1 MSLRPRRRPSATAA
15 LAVALVPALLAGCTL
30 MGRDRAAAPPAGD
43 ALARSV
49 QPDYRKDDTWAYS
62 LGGEEVIEKVIDV
75 TPEGRVL
82 WAATDGRRWEAFPDP
97 LLPPARSIP
106 EAGPQITRLFTP
118 PTLDDLT
125 LFPLRAGRAVEY
137 RTDLASADDGRIER
151 AVEHTCE
158 VRGPRQ
164 VTVPAGAFTAVEVFC
179 QRGGRFETLYYAPEV
194 RNTVME
200 LRDVDGRMEKKEL
213 MAYRPAPGG
222 EAAPTV
228 PDPDQVTTATAEPL
242 AGTPTP
248 SATSA
253 VVSESL
259 DTPAPGAA
267 AAASAASAP
276 ASPAPAPDRVS
287 LAPAPAGGWTLQLA
301 ALSTEAAARQAWS
314 RWQGKVGSIMPGAE
328 ARIEQGG
335 GLWRLTTG
343 RFADSTTAN
352 ATCARLQKAGVQ
364 CFAKEG

>member
-1 MSLRPRRRPSATAA
+1 MFSVRAAALVATAGFA
-15 LAVALVPALLAGCTL
+15 LSACSVLPGN
-30 MGRDRAAAPPAGD
+30 GRTAAPPAGD

-49 QPDYRKDDTWAYS
+49 QPEYRKDDTWAYS

-125 LFPLRAGRAVEY
+125 LYPLRAGRAVEY

-213 MAYRPAPGG
+213 MAYRPAPGSQ
-222 EAAPTV
+222 AAPTV
-228 PDPDQVTTATAEPL
+228 PDPEQVTTATAEPL

-259 DTPAPGAA
+259 DT
-267 AAASAASAP
+267 
-276 ASPAPAPDRVS
+276 
-287 LAPAPAGGWTLQLA
+287 
-301 ALSTEAAARQAWS
+301 
-314 RWQGKVGSIMPGAE
+314 
-328 ARIEQGG
+328 
-335 GLWRLTTG
+335 
-343 RFADSTTAN
+343 
-352 ATCARLQKAGVQ
+352 
-364 CFAKEG
+364 